1 MFDEPRAWDRLPGEP
16 ARAYAAF
23 TLWLSLGPERTL
35 SAAAEAARKASAEGR
50 GRPPR
55 AKTLGNWARRWR
67 WEERAAAWDA
77 EQARRR
83 LAIAAREIDEMH
95 QRHLQ
100 FAAALQGRLARR
112 ISELDPSALSPAD
125 VVRWLEAAVR
135 IEREARG
142 LSSATVSVRHEEA
155 GEQAALVR
163 RLLADPVASEMALGA
178 LERVAM
184 VGLPGA
190 TTGEDEE
197 AGADGD

>member
-35 SAAAEAARKASAEGR
+35 SAAAEAARKASSEGR
-50 GRPPR
+50 APRRPPR
-55 AKTLGNWARRWR
+55 AQTLGHWARRWH

-190 TTGEDEE
+190 TEDE